1 MAVTDKRFAELV
13 ERVAALERRQ
23 SVSTGDVSLPPP
35 ADPSGVFWALEEL
48 KRREPLPS
56 VLYAGAVETST
67 GNPVQWQKAHLSVD
81 LLEEDWASRT
91 TALTALGHPSRLRIL
106 QLVARGE
113 ARTAADLAHS
123 DGLGTTGQ
131 IYHHV
136 RLLVSA
142 GWLRST
148 TKGQHE
154 IPPERLVP
162 LLVVLA
168 ASR

>member
-1 MAVTDKRFAELV
+1 L
-13 ERVAALERRQ
+13 
-23 SVSTGDVSLPPP
+23 
-35 ADPSGVFWALEEL
+35 WALDEL
-48 KRREPLPS
+48 KRREPMPS
-56 VLYAGAVETST
+56 VLYTGVAETYAGDPVE
-67 GNPVQWQKAHLSVD
+67 WQMGHHSAA
-81 LLEEDWASRT
+81 LLEEDWAAR
-91 TALTALGHPSRLRIL
+91 AAVLAALGHPSRLRIL

-113 ARTAADLAHS
+113 ALTAPDLAHT
-123 DGLGTTGQ
+123 DGLGSTGQ
-131 IYHHV
+131 IYHHL

-154 IPPERLVP
+154 VPAERLVP